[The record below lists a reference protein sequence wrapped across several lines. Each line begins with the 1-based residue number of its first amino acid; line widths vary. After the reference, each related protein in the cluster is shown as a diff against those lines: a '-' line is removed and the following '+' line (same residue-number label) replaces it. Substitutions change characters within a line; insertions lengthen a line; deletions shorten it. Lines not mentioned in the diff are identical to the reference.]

1 MSKPELKPT
10 NKSMQVAEAV
20 VWFAFVAFG
29 GLASLDLLN
38 FVNLTDQFRAVVG
51 YVMGAFT
58 VLVLGYL
65 TFKAVE
71 NK

>member
-1 MSKPELKPT
+1 MAKEKKQN
-10 NKSMQVAEAV
+10 NKYIQFAEAV
-20 VWFAFVAFG
+20 VWFTFVAFG
-29 GLASLDLLN
+29 GLASLDLLH
-38 FVNLTDQFRAVVG
+38 FVNLTDAFRAIVG

-65 TFKAVE
+65 AFKAVE